1 MQVRKIDNGFLVCWE
16 NHLNYTISKAG
27 ASIIGSVLSGE
38 GFVTT
43 FTGPGRVYVQTR
55 STAGLAKII
64 QPHLYQGGGG
74 GGLGAVALG

>member
-1 MQVRKIDNGFLVCWE
+1 MRKIDNGFLVAWE

-27 ASIIGSVLSGE
+27 ASIIGSILSGE

-55 STAGLAKII
+55 SVIGLASLLA
-64 QPHLYQGGGG
+64 PYMAAGGGG
-74 GGLGAVALG
+74 GGGAIASGFA